1 MRRVPELL
9 DHEVALNLAETF
21 KALSDP
27 NRIKIICVLSNR
39 EVCVRELGAT
49 VGMSDSAV
57 CHQLRGLRTMRLVR
71 FRKQGRKTYYFLDDE
86 HIEELLSVGLE
97 HVAQG

>member
-27 NRIKIICVLSNR
+27 TRIKIICVLCSR
-39 EVCVRELGAT
+39 ELCVRELGAT
-49 VGMSDSAV
+49 VGMSESAV
-57 CHQLRGLRTMRLVR
+57 CHQLRGLRAMRVVR
-71 FRKQGRKTYYFLDDE
+71 FRKEGRKTYYSLDDE
-86 HIEELLSVGLE
+86 HIEQLLSLGLE
-97 HVAQG
+97 RVAQE